1 MKKIIYIVLAL
12 AFSAQVNAQD
22 TATVKPASIALRLG
36 MYDFK
41 KTNKTDGL
49 ATTAVNYGFQ
59 YIQGW
64 NKKLDFVANLELSSF
79 KYPYYTSLR
88 VPKALTSKDYVSLDF
103 NLNYIESG

>member
-41 KTNKTDGL
+41 KTNKRL
-49 ATTAVNYGFQ
+49 AVPL
-59 YIQGW
+59 I
-64 NKKLDFVANLELSSF
+64 NLKFYL
-79 KYPYYTSLR
+79 KNIVILCM
-88 VPKALTSKDYVSLDF
+88 
-103 NLNYIESG
+103 LN